1 MDKNRIDPRDQP
13 KPGSMQEQKT
23 NEDYNK
29 KQPSP
34 KDPNEK
40 NQNQHHYDEDL
51 EGDNKPEIPA
61 VKRKRNN
68 PEIQNPNQERL

>member
-13 KPGSMQEQKT
+13 KPGSMTEQKT

-51 EGDNKPEIPA
+51 EGDDKNETPELRRKEEVPEIP
-61 VKRKRNN
+61 KPKTNS
-68 PEIQNPNQERL
+68 L